1 MGLAR
6 KITLAIISL
15 LLVIGAL
22 IGVFSYQTAYRQ
34 IKTSAGIEVLGCANI
49 TTGLVDPRMIE
60 QLLQGDKS
68 VLPLVEEQ
76 LNWTVDHKSLF
87 KESFI
92 LSLDGKILAA
102 DKYLQERGYSAG
114 DSFYLAK
121 ADQEMIRDM
130 KHSVYSDVYTYEG
143 VELLSGY
150 APIYLNHDPTGPIV
164 GLMTINFDAS
174 IIHER
179 TWEIIIL
186 PFAIGAAVFLLGAV
200 CVYFFIHRMIRPI
213 EQLSLQ
219 VNKVAAGDLSVRPP
233 VIQSR
238 DEVGQ
243 LARDFGNMT
252 ESLRQLIA
260 EVNGTSMQVAASSQQ
275 LSASAD
281 QTGKASEQAV
291 EMTEQLTE
299 GTESQ
304 LRSLAGSSAV
314 IRSMAAAI
322 DEISRRAE
330 AVAQSAQ
337 QSSEASEQ
345 GREAVQLSIRQMEVM
360 EHKIQQLSSIVQEL
374 GSHSQE
380 IQSILDIMTEI
391 STETNLLALNAAIE
405 AARAGEQGRGFA
417 VVATSVRKLAERSV
431 QSADQISALI
441 AHIVKQMEHSSKT
454 MDETLQETLHSTEL
468 VRKAGH
474 SFTAIKSSAAHT
486 ADSIEGV
493 AANVK
498 ELSDRSVHL
507 VGSVED
513 IVAVANHNVERAQT
527 MSAASEEQLAAMEEV
542 GASASFLSSLSEKLH
557 TMIERFKI

>member
-6 KITLAIISL
+6 KITLTMISV
-15 LLVIGAL
+15 LLVIAGL

-34 IKTSAGIEVLGCANI
+34 TQQSAGIEVLGCANI
-49 TTGLVDPRMIE
+49 TTGLIDPRMIE
-60 QLLQGDKS
+60 QLLQGDHS

-87 KESFI
+87 KETFI
-92 LSLDGKILAA
+92 LSLDGKIIAA
-102 DKYLQERGYSAG
+102 DRNLKERGYSAG
-114 DSFYLAK
+114 ESFYLAEK
-121 ADQEMIRDM
+121 DQNMIREM
-130 KHSVYSDVYTYEG
+130 KHSVYSEVYTYDG
-143 VELLSGY
+143 VDLLSGY
-150 APIYLNHDPTGPIV
+150 APIYLNHDPSGPII

-179 TWEIIIL
+179 TWEIITL
-186 PFAIGAAVFLLGAV
+186 PFAIGAAVILIAGI
-200 CVYFFIHRMIRPI
+200 CVYFFIHRMIRPL
-213 EQLSLQ
+213 EQLSRQ
-219 VNKVAAGDLSVRPP
+219 VNQIAAGDLSIQPP
-233 VIQSR
+233 AIRNR

-252 ESLRQLIA
+252 ASLRQLIA
-260 EVNGTSMQVAASSQQ
+260 EVNETSMQVAASSQQ

-281 QTGKASEQAV
+281 QTGRASEQAA

-304 LRSLAGSSAV
+304 LRSLADSSAV

-330 AVAQSAQ
+330 AVALSAQ
-337 QSSEASEQ
+337 QSSEASRQ
-345 GREAVQLSIRQMEVM
+345 GRGSVQLGVAQMEVM
-360 EHKIQQLSSIVQEL
+360 EKKIQQLSSVIEEL
-374 GSHSQE
+374 SSHSKE
-380 IQSILDIMTEI
+380 IQSILDILTEI

-417 VVATSVRKLAERSV
+417 VVASSVRKLAERSV
-431 QSADQISALI
+431 QSANQISGLI
-441 AHIVKQMEHSSKT
+441 AYIVRQMELSGET
-454 MDETLQETLHSTEL
+454 MRDALQETLHSTEL
-468 VRKAGH
+468 VRNAGE
-474 SFTAIKSSAAHT
+474 SFTAIESSAAYT
-486 ADSIEGV
+486 AESIEGV

-507 VGSVED
+507 VESVEG

-527 MSAASEEQLAAMEEV
+527 MTAASEEQLAAMEEA

>member
-6 KITLAIISL
+6 KITLSIISL
-15 LLVIGAL
+15 LLVIGAV

-34 IKTSAGIEVLGCANI
+34 IQKSVGIEVLGCANI

-60 QLLQGDKS
+60 QLLRGDLS

-87 KESFI
+87 KEAFI

-121 ADQEMIRDM
+121 MDQDMIRDM
-130 KHSVYSDVYTYEG
+130 KHSVYSDVYTYDG

-150 APIYLNHDPTGPIV
+150 APIYLNHDPAGPIV

-179 TWEIIIL
+179 TWEIITL

-200 CVYFFIHRMIRPI
+200 CVYFFIHRIMRPI
-213 EQLSLQ
+213 EQLSMQ
-219 VNKVAAGDLSVRPP
+219 VNKVASGDLSVQPP
-233 VIQSR
+233 VIRSQ
-238 DEVGQ
+238 DEVAQ

-252 ESLRQLIA
+252 QSLRQLIA
-260 EVNGTSMQVAASSQQ
+260 EVNETSMHVAASSQQ

-281 QTGKASEQAV
+281 QTGKASEQAADI
-291 EMTEQLTE
+291 TEKLTE
-299 GTESQ
+299 GTEQQ
-304 LRSLAGSSAV
+304 LQSLADSSAV
-314 IRSMAAAI
+314 IKNMSAAI
-322 DEISRRAE
+322 TEISRRAE
-330 AVAQSAQ
+330 AVALSAQ
-337 QSSEASEQ
+337 QSSKASQQ
-345 GREAVQLSIRQMEVM
+345 GRQSVQLSMGQMKVM
-360 EHKIQQLSSIVQEL
+360 EQKIQHLSTIIQEL
-374 GSHSQE
+374 GSHSKE
-380 IQSILDIMTEI
+380 IQSILDMMTEI

-417 VVATSVRKLAERSV
+417 VVAASIRKLAERSV
-431 QSADQISALI
+431 ESANQITGLI
-441 AHIVKQMEHSSKT
+441 THIVRQMELSGIS
-454 MDETLQETLHSTEL
+454 MDEALEEMLHSNEL
-468 VRKAGH
+468 VRMAGQ
-474 SFTAIKSSAAHT
+474 SFTEIESSAAYT
-486 ADSIEGV
+486 AEAIEGV
-493 AANVK
+493 ALNVK

-507 VGSVED
+507 VGSIDD